1 MASFNRLR
9 FAQGASL
16 RTRLMALAL
25 VALAPGV
32 IAVLYTTHQIDRLR
46 RAEVAELALQGARHA
61 ADETNRIIAGVE
73 SLLLAVSRAPI
84 VRDGDA
90 AGCNTYLR
98 DLGPHLPHLVA
109 VSVLDLD
116 GRWFCGS
123 VQPADPAVDLSD
135 RTYFREALS
144 QDGLVLGLYTTG
156 RVSGR
161 PVLPVALSFPNRT
174 GAKGGVLV
182 ATIDLTWLG
191 QVLRERGVPRDGSL
205 TVADREG
212 TIVAREPQPQ
222 RFVGTR
228 IPDAFHRLM
237 HASGTG
243 VEEVRSQDGTKRVL
257 GYVPVSSSPPG
268 LYVSAGLSSQASFQA
283 VSRAALYAVLMIIA
297 GAIAALC
304 ATWLVGSRAFIKPL
318 ERLDA
323 VLSRWRNGERGART
337 ELTAEAGEIG
347 ALGMQLDAMMDEI
360 ITTQAKR
367 DLLSREL
374 SHRVKNTLSTVQA
387 LAMATLN
394 GPQPARDL
402 LPEYL
407 QRIAALG
414 RMHDVLLRDH
424 WESASLLCILDG
436 VLRPLCPDLTRVRMT
451 GEDCELPPHHTLG
464 MTMVLHE
471 LTTNALKHGA
481 LSTPQGRI
489 EIAWTLDRSGSDT
502 LLDVSWR
509 ERGGPTTHPPN
520 GRKGFGMRLM
530 SRAFAGA
537 GTAVLRFEPD
547 GVVCHIALR
556 LSADQQ
562 IAA

>member
-1 MASFNRLR
+1 MTAFKLLRLGH
-9 FAQGASL
+9 GASL

-32 IAVLYTTHQIDRLR
+32 ASVLYTTHQIDGLR
-46 RAEVAELALQGARHA
+46 RAEVAELAMQGARHA
-61 ADETNRIIAGVE
+61 ADETNRIISGVE
-73 SLLLAVSRAPI
+73 SLLLAVSHVPS

-90 AGCNTYLR
+90 EACSVYLG
-98 DLGPHLPHLVA
+98 DLGPNLPHLVA
-109 VSVLDLD
+109 VSVLDLE

-123 VQPADPAVDLSD
+123 VRPADPAVDLSD
-135 RTYFREALS
+135 RSYFQEALAHE
-144 QDGLVLGLYTTG
+144 GLVLGLYTAG

-161 PVLPVALSFPNRT
+161 PILPVALSFPNRA
-174 GAKGGVLV
+174 GAKAGVLV
-182 ATIDLTWLG
+182 ATIDLAWLG
-191 QVLRERGVPRDGSL
+191 QVMRERGVPRDGSL

-212 TIVAREPQPQ
+212 TIVAREPLPE
-222 RFVGTR
+222 RFVGTK
-228 IPDAFHRLM
+228 IPEAFRRLLN
-237 HASGTG
+237 AGAAG

-257 GYVPVSSSPPG
+257 GYVPVGSSPPG

-283 VSRAALYAVLMIIA
+283 VSMAALYAVLMILA
-297 GAIAALC
+297 GAIGALC

-318 ERLDA
+318 ERLNA
-323 VLSRWRNGERGART
+323 VLTRWRNGERGART
-337 ELTAEAGEIG
+337 ELTAESGEIG
-347 ALGMQLDAMMDEI
+347 VLGMQLDAMMDEI

-407 QRIAALG
+407 QRISALG
-414 RMHDVLLRDH
+414 RMHDVLLHDH
-424 WESASLLCILDG
+424 WESASMLCALDG
-436 VLRPLCPDLTRVRMT
+436 VLRPLCPDLTRVRIS
-451 GEDCELPPHHTLG
+451 GEDCELPPHHALG
-464 MTMVLHE
+464 MTMVLHD

-481 LSTPQGRI
+481 LSTPDGRI
-489 EIAWTLDRSGSDT
+489 DITWTVECPGSDT
-502 LLDVSWR
+502 VLDVTWR
-509 ERGGPTTHPPN
+509 EHGGPPVRPVS

-530 SRAFAGA
+530 SRAFASA
-537 GTAVLRFEPD
+537 GTATLQFEPRGIVCRIVLRLTAGE
-547 GVVCHIALR
+547 
-556 LSADQQ
+556 Q